1 MTEEAVVTILETN
14 EAPVGAEGVAR
25 ERPRTVAIV
34 QARMGSTRLPGK
46 VLREVG
52 GKPLL
57 AWQLERLEAAWS
69 LDEVVVA
76 TSGSPLDDPIKAFC
90 QEAGFECFRG
100 SEVDV
105 LDRYYRCA
113 VSFDAEV
120 IVRVTSDCPMLDPDV
135 VDGVVERFHEAPRGS
150 LDFVANTAPP
160 PGRFPDG
167 MDVEVF
173 SRSALRATWEEAREP
188 AEREHVTFAIWQHP
202 ERFKLERMGTDDG
215 VDLSDVRLTIDTP
228 DDLAAFEEIVDHFDA
243 SSKGLPGMAALVA
256 FAREHWDDPAR
267 GHSFGEGWKH
277 AASESGAP
285 LKLSAGDA
293 LFGRAKELIPG
304 GAQTFSKCPSQYVEG
319 TAPKVLVRGAGARVW
334 DADGNEYLDYVLG
347 LGPAVLGHARPEV
360 NAAAARAASLFNT
373 PSLPHPLELE
383 LAEKLVELIPC
394 AEMVR
399 YGKNGSDVTAGA
411 MRIARAAT
419 GRDMLLCAGYHGWQ
433 DWYIG
438 TTTRDLGV
446 PKATAELTAS
456 FAWGDLQDLE
466 AKLQAHDVAGVILEP
481 VTLIEPAPGYLRG
494 VRELCDRYGA
504 LLIFDEIITGFR
516 LDLGGAQGLYG
527 VTPDLATF
535 GKALAGGYP
544 LSALV
549 GRRDLMQLLDE
560 AFFSFT
566 FGGELPSI
574 AAALETIRLLEDE
587 RGIEV
592 LAQRGAELKLG
603 LDAAAAAVG
612 LGCLSAMGLDFFP
625 GYKLEASGD
634 ATALELQTLLQQ
646 ELVRRG
652 VLTRSCFFLSTA
664 HGPADIARTVRAFE
678 ESAVVMAGA
687 LEAGAVRK
695 VIDGADI
702 EPVFRA
708 RL

>member
-1 MTEEAVVTILETN
+1 
-14 EAPVGAEGVAR
+14 
-25 ERPRTVAIV
+25 
-34 QARMGSTRLPGK
+34 MGSTRLPGK

-52 GKPLL
+52 GRPLL
-57 AWQLERLEAAWS
+57 AWLLERLDDAWS
-69 LDEVVVA
+69 LDAVVVA
-76 TSGSPLDDPIKAFC
+76 TSGSPLDDPIEAFC
-90 QEAGFECFRG
+90 RAHNVLCFRG
-100 SEVDV
+100 SEGDV

-113 VSFDAEV
+113 QVHRATT
-120 IVRVTSDCPMLDPDV
+120 IVRMTSDCPMLDPVV
-135 VDGVVERFHEAPRGS
+135 VDSVVEAFHAGDC
-150 LDFVANTAPP
+150 DFVANTAPP
-160 PGRFPDG
+160 PGLFPDG

-173 SRSALRATWEEAREP
+173 SMEALETIWREATDP
-188 AEREHVTFAIWQHP
+188 AEREHVTFAMWQRP
-202 ERFKLERMGTDDG
+202 ERFKLGRVEPEDG
-215 VDLSDVRLTIDTP
+215 LGDLSDVRLTIDTP
-228 DDLAAFEEIVDHFDA
+228 DDLEVFGTIVEHFGAAEE
-243 SSKGLPGMAALVA
+243 GLPSMAELVV
-256 FAREHWDDPAR
+256 FARETYKDPSR
-267 GHSFGEGWKH
+267 GHQFGEGWKKPV
-277 AASESGAP
+277 AIAGGP
-285 LKLSAGDA
+285 LELTKGDA
-293 LFGRAKELIPG
+293 LFARAKELIPG

-347 LGPAVLGHARPEV
+347 LGPAVLGHARAEV
-360 NAAAARAASLFNT
+360 NAAAAEAAALFNT

-399 YGKNGSDVTAGA
+399 FGKNGSDVTAGA
-411 MRIARAAT
+411 MRIARAVT

-446 PKATAELTAS
+446 PKATAELTTS
-456 FAWGDLQDLE
+456 FAWGDLVDLE
-466 AKLQAHDVAGVILEP
+466 AKLKQHAVAGVILEP
-481 VTLIEPAPGYLRG
+481 VTLVEPPDGYLAG

-516 LDLGGAQGLYG
+516 LGLGGAQKVYG
-527 VTPDLATF
+527 VTPDLTTL

-549 GRRDLMQLLDE
+549 GRRELMQTLDE

-592 LAQRGAELKLG
+592 LAERGAQLKAGIDKAAVAAG
-603 LDAAAAAVG
+603 LD
-612 LGCLSAMGLDFFP
+612 CLSSMGLDFFP
-625 GYKLEASGD
+625 GYHLEAVGD
-634 ATALELQTLLQQ
+634 VTALELQTLLQQ

-664 HGPADIARTVRAFE
+664 HGPAEIARTVQVFE
-678 ESAVVMAGA
+678 EASVVLAEA
-687 LEAGAVRK
+687 LRTGSVRASL
-695 VIDGADI
+695 DGADI